1 MKNRATLMFS
11 VLLLFFVS
19 CNKEQARLVDFFVEF
34 ATVIKTEPSV
44 TIQLDNGKVLSSKNN
59 SNIEVEEGDRVIL
72 NYTPLE
78 DGAISINSMR
88 RIFLGNVQ
96 EEGYPYKLATD
107 PIKIVSLWVSG
118 SYLNLS
124 FQTDY
129 HSKSHTAALFR
140 NMQAEKP
147 TLYFSYSRGDDPAG
161 APTLSYLSFNLESL
175 QQEDFTIYIHTYEE
189 IRKIDLTIK

>member
-1 MKNRATLMFS
+1 
-11 VLLLFFVS
+11 
-19 CNKEQARLVDFFVEF
+19 
-34 ATVIKTEPSV
+34 
-44 TIQLDNGKVLSSKNN
+44 
-59 SNIEVEEGDRVIL
+59 
-72 NYTPLE
+72 
-78 DGAISINSMR
+78 MR

-175 QQEDFTIYIHTYEE
+175 QQEDFTIYIHTYEG